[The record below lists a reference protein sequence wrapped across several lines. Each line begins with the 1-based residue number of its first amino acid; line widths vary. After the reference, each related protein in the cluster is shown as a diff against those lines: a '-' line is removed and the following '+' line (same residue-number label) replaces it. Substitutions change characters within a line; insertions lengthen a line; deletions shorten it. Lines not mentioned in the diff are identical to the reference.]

1 MPLCLGW
8 HELGFFIAC
17 NQGNHGIYNNF
28 IWTIKKVSI
37 KVDSNVTGGGGIEE
51 IQK

>member
-1 MPLCLGW
+1 MNW
-8 HELGFFIAC
+8 GFLLLAIKEIMAY
-17 NQGNHGIYNNF
+17 IIINF